1 MPKDWSKAVVAEAV
15 GTFALIFV
23 GVLSIAGVDIA
34 GAVPGTTNLAAIGL
48 AHGLTIAVMVAALG
62 AISGGHFNP
71 AVTFAFVLTGRM
83 KMGVGLFYWLA
94 QLAGAVLAAVL
105 ISLMYGPAQVATG
118 TPQLN
123 ETVPFASGVV
133 TEAVATFFLV
143 LVVFGTAVDARAP
156 KSVYP
161 LAIGLTV
168 ALDIM
173 AIGPLTGGAMNPA
186 RTFGPAV
193 ASGTWANHL
202 VYWAGPLLGAACAA
216 MLYQLVLADK
226 TPAEPPAETA

>member
-1 MPKDWSKAVVAEAV
+1 MPKDWPKAVVAEAV

-23 GVLSIAGVDIA
+23 GVLSIIAVDVV
-34 GAVPGTTNLAAIGL
+34 GAPVGTRDLTAIGL
-48 AHGLTIAVMVAALG
+48 AHGLAIAVMVAALG
-62 AISGGHFNP
+62 AVSGGHFNP

-83 KMGVGLFYWLA
+83 KAGVGLFYWIS
-94 QLAGAVLAAVL
+94 QLAGAVLAGVL
-105 ISLMYGPAQVATG
+105 ISLCFGPSMVAGG
-118 TPQLN
+118 TPVLGD
-123 ETVPFASGVV
+123 TVGSSAGVLC
-133 TEAVATFFLV
+133 EAVATFFLV
-143 LVVFGTAVDARAP
+143 LVVFGTAVDPKAP

-193 ASGTWANHL
+193 ASGTWAGHW
-202 VYWAGPLLGAACAA
+202 VYWAGPLFGGAIAGL
-216 MLYQLVLADK
+216 LYQHVLADK
-226 TPAEPPAETA
+226 TPAESA